1 MQNQIYE
8 INLVEIARLLAY
20 RWKVVV
26 ISMIACMAAA
36 YVYTSRPAT
45 QYAVDMSFTVGTTT
59 TVRSSSVSS
68 VSGSADSLF
77 GAETTINN
85 ESDEEK
91 KLSTAFTEAAKAAQY
106 CGTAVKSDAVL
117 QAVIESLG
125 WDSTLSELSGSIS
138 ATAADGIP
146 VLQVTVTRS
155 DADEALLISQ
165 KIAELAP
172 AIITDVTKI
181 NDVNVL
187 SAPTHSYV
195 VSKPVARNVMLGAVL
210 GFILSAAILIVRYLT
225 NTLIRKEEEITNVLG
240 VKVLGVIPAAKEG
253 TENV

>member
-26 ISMIACMAAA
+26 ISMIVCMAAA

-59 TVRSSSVSS
+59 TIKSSSVSS

-77 GAETTINN
+77 GAETTINK
-85 ESDEEK
+85 SDEEK
-91 KLSTAFTEAAKAAQY
+91 KLSTAFADAARAAQY

-117 QAVIESLG
+117 QAVIEALG
-125 WDSTLSELSGSIS
+125 WDSTPSELSGSIS
-138 ATAADGIP
+138 TTAADGIP

-155 DADEALLISQ
+155 DAEEALLISQ

-187 SAPTHSYV
+187 SAPSHSYA
-195 VSKPVARNVMLGAVL
+195 VSKPFSRNVMLGAVL
-210 GFILSAAILIVRYLT
+210 GFILSAAILIVRYWT